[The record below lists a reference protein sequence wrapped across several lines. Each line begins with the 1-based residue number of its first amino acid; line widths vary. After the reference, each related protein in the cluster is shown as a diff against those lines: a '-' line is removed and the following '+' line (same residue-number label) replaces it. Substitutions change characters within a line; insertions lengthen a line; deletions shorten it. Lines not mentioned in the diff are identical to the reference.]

1 MRIKRVNIIYFSPT
15 GNTRKILQN
24 IAKGIGNEIR
34 EYNLTKFD
42 ARWDHYKFEE
52 DELVILGMPV
62 YGGRLPGI
70 LTEFFRG
77 IRATKTPAVYVVSYG
92 NRDFDDALLELKN
105 NCEEKGFVGLAA
117 GAFVAE
123 HSFTEEIAGGRPDEQ
138 DVQDHISF
146 GKQVKN
152 KLESMEK
159 TDSFGALEVRG
170 NYPYKKP
177 TVLPIGPS
185 THDTC
190 DDCGICIEGCPV
202 SAINPSNAAEL
213 DGLRCIDCFACI
225 RNCPKQS
232 KYMGVEIFNE
242 HIDLLIE
249 MCVPR
254 KETEIFI

>member
-1 MRIKRVNIIYFSPT
+1 MDSNNKSTKKLKRREFIKTTALSSGAITI
-15 GNTRKILQN
+15 GKI
-24 IAKGIGNEIR
+24 
-34 EYNLTKFD
+34 
-42 ARWDHYKFEE
+42 
-52 DELVILGMPV
+52 
-62 YGGRLPGI
+62 
-70 LTEFFRG
+70 
-77 IRATKTPAVYVVSYG
+77 
-92 NRDFDDALLELKN
+92 
-105 NCEEKGFVGLAA
+105 
-117 GAFVAE
+117 
-123 HSFTEEIAGGRPDEQ
+123 
-138 DVQDHISF
+138 
-146 GKQVKN
+146 
-152 KLESMEK
+152 
-159 TDSFGALEVRG
+159 DSFGALEVRG

-232 KYMGVEIFNE
+232 KHMGVEIFNE

-249 MCVPR
+249 MCVTR